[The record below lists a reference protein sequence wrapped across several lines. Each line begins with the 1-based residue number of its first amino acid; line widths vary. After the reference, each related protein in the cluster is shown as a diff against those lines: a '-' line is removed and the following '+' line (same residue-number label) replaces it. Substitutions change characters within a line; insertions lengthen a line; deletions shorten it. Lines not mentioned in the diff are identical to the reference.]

1 MERIV
6 NFARRRRSSN
16 TNVPR
21 SRSRSTS
28 DRSKEDEALR
38 RLILTSDTPDFDQT
52 IIRQFE
58 AEGLK
63 VKYLPF
69 LGGGRDL
76 ERARKDLENQLNEL
90 EDDLEPGERYA
101 VVGRSLEKEEVHTR
115 KKLILAAY
123 RKPAYLLL
131 AAHHQSNTTT
141 NPLPRLC
148 ALVAYYPEPPFD
160 PHDPQFQEYLFPC
173 EAPSGALNGV
183 STYSPHSF
191 LPLQIHL
198 ADDQT
203 PAFYE
208 NYTANPDKKRHRC
221 HVFSYPESHVGFA
234 EQSEKNYD
242 RIDAQLAWSR
252 TLDCIKRSFA
262 PGPNWTVS
270 DIETIWAN
278 HWHSMTQIDTPTRD
292 TMEVIVGGE
301 NGTEAPESHYYY
313 KHSEGPTVNCVP
325 TLIGGTS
332 DPTNDAN
339 TYSLQSKAKRTNPS
353 ILRTFHKNTFFPSG
367 PPSQHLRLISRTTG
381 PDRVVD
387 EVLLTFDHTEEVP
400 WLLPNVPPTNRK
412 VQIPLVLTGTFCAG
426 KLARQ
431 QVYWDQA
438 SVLVQVGLLDP
449 GLVPGS
455 FEAKGETRG
464 GKRGVEKLP
473 VCVTGSE

>member
-1 MERIV
+1 MERLV

-28 DRSKEDEALR
+28 DRSKKDEAPR

-69 LGGGRDL
+69 LDGGREL
-76 ERARKDLENQLNEL
+76 ERARKDLEKQLNEL

-101 VVGRSLEKEEVHTR
+101 VV
-115 KKLILAAY
+115 AY

-131 AAHHQSNTTT
+131 AAHHQSTTTT

-160 PHDPQFQEYLFPC
+160 SHDPQFQEYLFPC
-173 EAPSGALNGV
+173 EPPSGALDGV
-183 STYSPHSF
+183 SAYSPHSL

-198 ADDQT
+198 ADGQT
-203 PAFYE
+203 PTLYE
-208 NYTANPDKKRHRC
+208 SYTANPDKKRHRC

-234 EQSEKNYD
+234 EQSEPNYD

-270 DIETIWAN
+270 DIETTWAK
-278 HWHSMTQIDTPTRD
+278 HWHSMTQTGAPTRD

-301 NGTEAPESHYYY
+301 NGIEAPESHYCY
-313 KHSEGPTVNCVP
+313 KHTEGPTVNCVP
-325 TLIGGTS
+325 TLIG
-332 DPTNDAN
+332 
-339 TYSLQSKAKRTNPS
+339 AKRTNPS
-353 ILRTFHKNTFFPSG
+353 ALRIFHKNTFFPSG
-367 PPSQHLRLISRTTG
+367 PSSQHLRLISRTTG

-387 EVLLTFDHTEEVP
+387 EVLLSFDHTEEVP
-400 WLLPNVPPTNRK
+400 WLLPNIPPTNRK

-449 GLVPGS
+449 ELVPGG
-455 FEAKGETRG
+455 FEVKGETRSG
-464 GKRGVEKLP
+464 NQKVEKLP
-473 VCVTGSE
+473 VCGREEAEGVLSA